1 MDILVSKFAFR
12 WVNLRRYDELEDPG
26 HVCVALVNCA
36 CPPHTPVPYIN
47 VILTAVEG
55 REEAFEGD
63 TFEGCGS
70 GGAVL
75 VTLVSDPSGLGRSKP
90 LPIDFGHPVR
100 GCTSRIQLTTPQ
112 LESA

>member
-47 VILTAVEG
+47 VILTAD
-55 REEAFEGD
+55 A
-63 TFEGCGS
+63 FEGCGS